1 MKRFK
6 FSLVLIS
13 VLGLTTLAQAT
24 LVGEKVTLKPNM
36 VVEYNQL
43 PSSVDTIGEVF
54 TEGMFYGRIRL
65 NTFRYDYNDET
76 KFDHTAMGYGGS
88 IVYKTAPIS
97 GISSTV
103 GVYTTQNPGWLR
115 EDADNIGLVK
125 SGKDTFS
132 RYNVKNKGEF
142 GMTVIAQAY
151 LKYDISKTSF
161 ILGRQTLESV
171 FTKSNDTK
179 MIPNTFDGFTATI
192 KEIPNTTIQLAY
204 LDKQKLRDHTNSH
217 DVIAFNGWEE
227 NDDSAVNKNLT
238 VDRIGDNNE
247 LLIATITN
255 KSVKNLKL
263 NLSYAMV
270 PDILSNLT
278 FESHYTI
285 SVSDGWKIIPG
296 LRYVQ
301 QFDHLGA
308 DYSVANLKGG
318 STQADIDKNH
328 IGYTDP
334 NSLDSNL
341 LALRVDI
348 KKDAFLAR
356 FGYSKVA
363 DKADIVTPWRG
374 FPTGGFTRALAQYNW
389 YANTK
394 VYMFRAGYDFSKAD
408 IIPGFSIMARY
419 AIQDFDDNKAG
430 VQADTNILHIDA
442 RQNIGKNLE
451 AKVRLG
457 FVSDKD
463 SAGKADVSY
472 NEYRFEL
479 NYFF

>member
-6 FSLVLIS
+6 FSLALIL

-36 VVEYNQL
+36 VVDYNKL

-363 DKADIVTPWRG
+363 DK
-374 FPTGGFTRALAQYNW
+374 
-389 YANTK
+389 
-394 VYMFRAGYDFSKAD
+394 
-408 IIPGFSIMARY
+408 
-419 AIQDFDDNKAG
+419 
-430 VQADTNILHIDA
+430 
-442 RQNIGKNLE
+442 
-451 AKVRLG
+451 
-457 FVSDKD
+457 
-463 SAGKADVSY
+463 
-472 NEYRFEL
+472 
-479 NYFF
+479 